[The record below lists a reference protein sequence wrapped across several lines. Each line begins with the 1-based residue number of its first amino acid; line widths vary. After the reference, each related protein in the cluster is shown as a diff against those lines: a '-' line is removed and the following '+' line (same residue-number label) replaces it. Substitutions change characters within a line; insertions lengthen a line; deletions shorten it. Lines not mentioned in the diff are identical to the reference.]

1 MKREYERT
9 ERVGEQIRRD
19 LADLIRSSLDDPR
32 MPLVS
37 ITDVEVSRDLGHAR
51 VFVTY
56 IGGDDQLRD
65 EIVGDLNQA
74 AGFLRAQL
82 GRGLRL
88 RTIPK
93 LQFRY
98 DQSVEH
104 GSKLSALIDQA
115 VETDAARHKDS
126 DDSDLPTTS
135 GEDH

>member
-1 MKREYERT
+1 MKREYART
-9 ERVGEQIRRD
+9 ERVGEQVRRD

-32 MPLVS
+32 MAMVS

-56 IGGDDQLRD
+56 IGDETLRD
-65 EIVGDLNQA
+65 EIVADLNQA
-74 AGFLRAQL
+74 AGFLRAKL

-115 VETDAARHKDS
+115 VETDAARHKD
-126 DDSDLPTTS
+126 DDSAESPATS
-135 GEDH
+135 GDDN